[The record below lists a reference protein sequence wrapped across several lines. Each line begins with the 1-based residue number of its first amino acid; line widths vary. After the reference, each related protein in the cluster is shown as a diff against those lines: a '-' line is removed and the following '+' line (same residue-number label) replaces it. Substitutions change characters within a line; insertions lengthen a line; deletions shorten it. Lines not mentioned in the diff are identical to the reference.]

1 MTRTTAVRVVD
12 SRLPEADALQ
22 RAGVNE
28 VEDPMLKTVLAAV
41 CVAVAAAAG
50 PAAAQG
56 ASPTL
61 TKIKAAKAINV
72 AYSPDSAPFSSAAA
86 GAAPVGYSI
95 DLCKRVI
102 AQIARAVIEPELK
115 VNWIAGSVNERLQM
129 VAGGRAELDCANTTQ
144 TQTRLASVDF
154 SNLIFI
160 DGGGLLVKAG
170 APVNRIADLA
180 GKRVAVIKGTTTQS
194 RLEQTLKARN
204 INATLMPIDDAG
216 VGLSLLEGGS
226 VDAYAGDKVKLTALA
241 LQSREP
247 ARLALVLED
256 LSYEPYALALPR
268 NDSGLRLEVN
278 RALTQV
284 YTGGEIETLF
294 EQWLGKLGRPS
305 GLLAAMFLLNSIP
318 E

>member
-1 MTRTTAVRVVD
+1 
-12 SRLPEADALQ
+12 
-22 RAGVNE
+22 
-28 VEDPMLKTVLAAV
+28 MLKTVL
-41 CVAVAAAAG
+41 VALGVAAAIAAG

-61 TKIKAAKAINV
+61 AKIKSAKAINV
-72 AYSPDSAPFSSAAA
+72 AYSPDSAPFSSAS
-86 GAAPVGYSI
+86 GSSAPEGYSI
-95 DLCKRVI
+95 ELCKRVI
-102 AQIARAVIEPELK
+102 AQLARAVGETELK
-115 VNWIAGSVNERLQM
+115 VNWIAAPVDERLRM

-170 APVNRIADLA
+170 APINRIADLA
-180 GKRVAVIKGTTTQS
+180 SKRVAVLKGTTTEK
-194 RLEQTLKARN
+194 RLSDTLRLRN
-204 INATLMPIDDAG
+204 LQATLVPIDDAG
-216 VGLSLLEGGS
+216 VGLSLLEAGS
-226 VDAYAGDKVKLTALA
+226 VDAYAGDKVKLAVLS
-241 LQSREP
+241 LQAREP
-247 ARLALVLED
+247 ARMALVLED

-284 YTGGEIETLF
+284 YMSGEIEAIF
-294 EQWLGKLGRPS
+294 ERWLGKLGRPT

>member
-1 MTRTTAVRVVD
+1 
-12 SRLPEADALQ
+12 
-22 RAGVNE
+22 
-28 VEDPMLKTVLAAV
+28 MLKFLLAA
-41 CVAVAAAAG
+41 ALAASGLLAG
-50 PAAAQG
+50 TAAAQTP
-56 ASPTL
+56 SPTL
-61 TKIKAAKAINV
+61 AKIKAAKSVNV
-72 AYSPDSAPFSSAAA
+72 AYSPDSAPFSSTAA
-86 GAAPVGYSI
+86 GGMAVGYSI
-95 DLCKRVI
+95 ELCKRVI
-102 AQIARAVIEPELK
+102 AQLARAVGEPELK
-115 VNWIAGSVNERLQM
+115 VNWIAAPVAERLQL

-170 APVNRIADLA
+170 SPINRIADLA
-180 GKRVAVIKGTTTQS
+180 GKRVAVLKGTTTEK
-194 RLEQTLKARN
+194 RLTDALRLRN
-204 INATLMPIDDAG
+204 VQATVMGIDDAG
-216 VGLSLLEGGS
+216 VGLSLLEAGT

-247 ARLALVLED
+247 SRMALVLED

-284 YTGGEIETLF
+284 YVGGEIETIF
-294 EQWLGKLGRPS
+294 EQWLGKLGRPT
-305 GLLAAMFLLNSIP
+305 GLLAAMFLLNAIP

>member
-1 MTRTTAVRVVD
+1 
-12 SRLPEADALQ
+12 
-22 RAGVNE
+22 
-28 VEDPMLKTVLAAV
+28 MLKIALAALWLAA
-41 CVAVAAAAG
+41 AVATG
-50 PAAAQG
+50 PAAAQ
-56 ASPTL
+56 ATSPTL
-61 TKIKAAKAINV
+61 AKIKAAKAINV

-95 DLCKRVI
+95 DLCKRVV
-102 AQIARAVIEPELK
+102 AQIARAVGEPDLK
-115 VNWIAGSVNERLQM
+115 INWLAAPVAERLQM
-129 VAGGRAELDCANTTQ
+129 VAGGRAEMDCANTTQ
-144 TQTRLASVDF
+144 TQARLASVDF

-170 APVNRIADLA
+170 APINRIADLA
-180 GKRVAVIKGTTTQS
+180 GKRVAVLKGTTTQS

-204 INATLMPIDDAG
+204 INATLVPIDDAG
-216 VGLSLLEGGS
+216 VGLSLLEAGS
-226 VDAYAGDKVKLTALA
+226 IDAYAGDKVKLTSLA
-241 LQSREP
+241 VGAREP

-284 YTGGEIETLF
+284 YTSSEIETIF
-294 EQWLGKLGRPS
+294 EQWLGKLGRPT

>member
-1 MTRTTAVRVVD
+1 
-12 SRLPEADALQ
+12 
-22 RAGVNE
+22 
-28 VEDPMLKTVLAAV
+28 MLKTVLAAL
-41 CVAVAAAAG
+41 CVAVAATAG

-72 AYSPDSAPFSSAAA
+72 AYSPDSAPFSSVS
-86 GAAPVGYSI
+86 GSAAPQGYSI

-102 AQIARAVIEPELK
+102 AQIARAVGESELK
-115 VNWIAGSVNERLQM
+115 VNWIAGSVGERVQM

-144 TQTRLASVDF
+144 TLTRLASVDF

-170 APVNRIADLA
+170 APINRIADLA
-180 GKRVAVIKGTTTQS
+180 GKRVAVLKGTTTLS
-194 RLEQTLKARN
+194 RLTDTLKTRN
-204 INATLMPIDDAG
+204 VQATLVPIDDAG
-216 VGLSLLEGGS
+216 IGLSLLEAGS

-256 LSYEPYALALPR
+256 LSYEPYAMALPR

-284 YTGGEIETLF
+284 VVSGEIEPIF
-294 EQWLGKLGRPS
+294 EQWLGKLGRPT
-305 GLLAAMFLLNSIP
+305 GLLAAMFLLSAIP

>member
-1 MTRTTAVRVVD
+1 
-12 SRLPEADALQ
+12 
-22 RAGVNE
+22 
-28 VEDPMLKTVLAAV
+28 MLKIALAALWLAA
-41 CVAVAAAAG
+41 AVAAG
-50 PAAAQG
+50 PAVAQ
-56 ASPTL
+56 APSPTL
-61 TKIKAAKAINV
+61 AKIKAAKTINV
-72 AYSPDSAPFSSAAA
+72 AYSPDSAPFSSAVA

-95 DLCKRVI
+95 DLCKRVV
-102 AQIARAVIEPELK
+102 AQIARAIGEPDLK
-115 VNWIAGSVNERLQM
+115 INWLAAPVAERLQM
-129 VAGGRAELDCANTTQ
+129 VAGGRAEMDCANTTQ

-170 APVNRIADLA
+170 APINRIADLA
-180 GKRVAVIKGTTTQS
+180 GKRVAVLKGTTTLA

-204 INATLMPIDDAG
+204 INATLVPIDDAG
-216 VGLSLLEGGS
+216 VGLSLLEAGS
-226 VDAYAGDKVKLTALA
+226 VDAYAGDKVKLTSLA
-241 LQSREP
+241 VGSREP

-268 NDSGLRLEVN
+268 NDSALRLEVN

-284 YTGGEIETLF
+284 YLGGEIETIF
-294 EQWLGKLGRPS
+294 EQWLGKLGRPT

>member
-1 MTRTTAVRVVD
+1 
-12 SRLPEADALQ
+12 
-22 RAGVNE
+22 
-28 VEDPMLKTVLAAV
+28 MLKIALAALWLAA
-41 CVAVAAAAG
+41 AVATG
-50 PAAAQG
+50 PAVAQ
-56 ASPTL
+56 APSPTL
-61 TKIKAAKAINV
+61 AKIKAAKAINV

-95 DLCKRVI
+95 DLCKRVV
-102 AQIARAVIEPELK
+102 AQIARAVGEPDLK
-115 VNWIAGSVNERLQM
+115 INWLAAPVAERLQM
-129 VAGGRAELDCANTTQ
+129 VAGGRAEMDCANTTQ

-170 APVNRIADLA
+170 APINRIADLA
-180 GKRVAVIKGTTTQS
+180 GKRVAVLKGTTTLA

-204 INATLMPIDDAG
+204 INATLVPIDDAG
-216 VGLSLLEGGS
+216 VGLSLLEAGS
-226 VDAYAGDKVKLTALA
+226 VDAYAGDKVKLTSLA
-241 LQSREP
+241 VGSREP

-268 NDSGLRLEVN
+268 NDSALRLEVN

-284 YTGGEIETLF
+284 YLGGEIETIF
-294 EQWLGKLGRPS
+294 EQWLGKLGRPT

>member
-1 MTRTTAVRVVD
+1 
-12 SRLPEADALQ
+12 
-22 RAGVNE
+22 
-28 VEDPMLKTVLAAV
+28 MLKIALAALWLAA
-41 CVAVAAAAG
+41 AVATG
-50 PAAAQG
+50 PAAAQ
-56 ASPTL
+56 ATSPTL
-61 TKIKAAKAINV
+61 AKIKAAKAINV

-95 DLCKRVI
+95 DLCKRVV
-102 AQIARAVIEPELK
+102 AQIARAVGEPDLK
-115 VNWIAGSVNERLQM
+115 INWLAAPVAERLQM
-129 VAGGRAELDCANTTQ
+129 VAGGRAEMDCANTTQ
-144 TQTRLASVDF
+144 TQARLASVDF

-170 APVNRIADLA
+170 APINRIADLA
-180 GKRVAVIKGTTTQS
+180 GKRVAVLKGTTTLS
-194 RLEQTLKARN
+194 RLEQTLKARS
-204 INATLMPIDDAG
+204 INATLVPIDDAG
-216 VGLSLLEGGS
+216 VGLSLLEAGS
-226 VDAYAGDKVKLTALA
+226 IDAYAGDKVKLTSLA
-241 LQSREP
+241 VGSREP

-284 YTGGEIETLF
+284 YTSSEIETIF
-294 EQWLGKLGRPS
+294 EQWLGKLGRPT